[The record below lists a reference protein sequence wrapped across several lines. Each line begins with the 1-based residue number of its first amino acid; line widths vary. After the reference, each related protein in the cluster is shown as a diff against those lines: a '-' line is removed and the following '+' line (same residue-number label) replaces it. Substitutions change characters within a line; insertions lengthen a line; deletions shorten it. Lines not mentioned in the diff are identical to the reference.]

1 MARVTTHYL
10 NAEHVSIALM
20 KKEAQ
25 LFSDWILLKKK
36 LWELWPWSLNKEVLA
51 DAAYDDL
58 DIRQHLKS
66 RGIQRNILINPK
78 NTKTRK
84 RGRSTRF
91 NGSV

>member
-36 LWELWPWSLNKEVLA
+36 L
-51 DAAYDDL
+51 
-58 DIRQHLKS
+58 
-66 RGIQRNILINPK
+66 
-78 NTKTRK
+78 
-84 RGRSTRF
+84 
-91 NGSV
+91 